1 MEDVYYQPQTL
12 DQGNM
17 DMFASNIK
25 ADRTSE
31 DLLTQVLLD
40 WGLPLTLKTEEAIL
54 EGKEVFKVAGDSLYA
69 CFDEGL
75 DEAFAKLSEEKRF
88 VWSSR
93 TVPLPATQ
101 PKSTCSNC
109 SSNSVPTPN

>member
-1 MEDVYYQPQTL
+1 MEDVYYQQTL

-40 WGLPLTLKTEEAIL
+40 WG
-54 EGKEVFKVAGDSLYA
+54 VVVDSE
-69 CFDEGL
+69 DRE
-75 DEAFAKLSEEKRF
+75 DK
-88 VWSSR
+88 
-93 TVPLPATQ
+93 P
-101 PKSTCSNC
+101 
-109 SSNSVPTPN
+109 